1 MGWTPMQIAL
11 PDRSVIQTAQL
22 HYLTELMELFA
33 ENVGIVSAQNCMNEG
48 SWWISV
54 IKYN

>member
-33 ENVGIVSAQNCMNEG
+33 ENVGIVSAQNCMNKVHGEL
-48 SWWISV
+48 V
-54 IKYN
+54 